1 MYTYRI
7 KGVILHEY
15 RSLAFT
21 VIAVFIIT
29 FMAAYFSNS
38 FTEQQSYLE
47 LFILFGT
54 LLFIFSVVVIF
65 ATLGF
70 HSFALFLSIFLAAVI
85 SIYGVIGALLVTIV
99 TYFLWGSIFAME
111 LLLFYNGSESA
122 KEWFVSRYDFKAFKI
137 EYYAF
142 YPLMFLLYILLE
154 VIPYL
159 ISKEKLVKF
168 DPSKVLEEM
177 EILLK

>member
-1 MYTYRI
+1 M
-7 KGVILHEY
+7 HEY

-47 LFILFGT
+47 LFILFGS

-159 ISKEKLVKF
+159 VSKEKLVKF

-177 EILLK
+177 EMLLK